1 MWPEK
6 VRSNCVLRLASPEA
20 TAFSALCF
28 TVAAGNSVDRF
39 FVTDFWR
46 SETGAGSLLSWMTD
60 FCF

>member
-1 MWPEK
+1 M
-6 VRSNCVLRLASPEA
+6 LRLASPEA